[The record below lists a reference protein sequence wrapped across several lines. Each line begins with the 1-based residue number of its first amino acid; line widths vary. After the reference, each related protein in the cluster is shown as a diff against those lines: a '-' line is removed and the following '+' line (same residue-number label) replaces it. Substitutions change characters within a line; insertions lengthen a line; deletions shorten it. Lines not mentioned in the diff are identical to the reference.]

1 MSQSL
6 ISCLCIVTS
15 IYQIL
20 KLYTSKGRNNPLT
33 RISLRPGHIKT
44 QNNIYTN
51 FFLWPFHFS
60 NDSVYRYFLYQCVH
74 DEMSVQY
81 LSIFII
87 LFAFRFTSLFMFFR
101 ATIISRMQGNVS
113 HPDVGNVALPGVMRG
128 GVSGENTISVG
139 SMSSAQHG
147 QVSSEMHHV
156 HGNRQVCLLT
166 VIRPIHTP
174 VISLPLHLF
183 TVVIVFI

>member
-44 QNNIYTN
+44 QNNIYTH
-51 FFLWPFHFS
+51 FFSDHFILC
-60 NDSVYRYFLYQCVH
+60 NDSVYFLYQCVH

-87 LFAFRFTSLFMFFR
+87 LFAFRFTSLFMIFR

-183 TVVIVFI
+183 IVVIVFI